1 MGPKKPW
8 YRISL
13 CAGAAVDLSTLSVVD
28 GKTCWVLYADVL
40 VLNADGNILDAAAIG
55 IKVGRN
61 RIIALTLSE
70 LRTWVDF

>member
-1 MGPKKPW
+1 
-8 YRISL
+8 
-13 CAGAAVDLSTLSVVD
+13 VDLSTLSVVD

-61 RIIALTLSE
+61 QTIA
-70 LRTWVDF
+70 